1 MGRKKRN
8 VDLSSKDWNIIEE
21 NIKNYS
27 DEEEVRNALRCQ
39 VERLTKRMD
48 ELQISQDELCKKIGI
63 SQGAMS
69 NYTSGNRLIDSRTLP
84 KIAKAL
90 NISIDYLFG
99 YSDVTDISD
108 DEINKRFGLNDK
120 SIFNL
125 ETMSNKEDINLL
137 FGHDR
142 DDVDNFFYTLSEYK
156 EELDKLKKNDSDLQ
170 KTYQGIFVK
179 NKKLLVLDCMN
190 DLLEK
195 NIKNIK

>member
-21 NIKNYS
+21 NIRKYS

-84 KIAKAL
+84 KIAKTL
-90 NISIDYLFG
+90 SISIDYLFG

-190 DLLEK
+190 DLLEN
-195 NIKNIK
+195 NIKNKK

>member
-8 VDLSSKDWNIIEE
+8 VDLSSKDWNIVEE
-21 NIKNYS
+21 NIRKYS

-84 KIAKAL
+84 KIAKTL
-90 NISIDYLFG
+90 SISIDYLFG

-190 DLLEK
+190 DLLEN
-195 NIKNIK
+195 NIKNKK

>member
-21 NIKNYS
+21 NIRKYS

-90 NISIDYLFG
+90 SISIDYLFG

-170 KTYQGIFVK
+170 KTYQEIFVK

-190 DLLEK
+190 DLLEN
-195 NIKNIK
+195 NIKNKK

>member
-21 NIKNYS
+21 NIRKYS

-90 NISIDYLFG
+90 SISIDYL
-99 YSDVTDISD
+99 
-108 DEINKRFGLNDK
+108 N
-120 SIFNL
+120 
-125 ETMSNKEDINLL
+125 
-137 FGHDR
+137 
-142 DDVDNFFYTLSEYK
+142 
-156 EELDKLKKNDSDLQ
+156 
-170 KTYQGIFVK
+170 
-179 NKKLLVLDCMN
+179 
-190 DLLEK
+190 
-195 NIKNIK
+195 NITKI

>member
-21 NIKNYS
+21 NIRKYS

-84 KIAKAL
+84 KIAKTL
-90 NISIDYLFG
+90 SISIDYLFG

-170 KTYQGIFVK
+170 KTYQEIFVK

-190 DLLEK
+190 DLLEN
-195 NIKNIK
+195 NIKNKK